1 MRLGAS
7 FVPLIPPMAGRP
19 CGLGWKRLIASL
31 PSYRTSSRSDFCKV
45 RRCNHRYVAVEDKTL
60 GTEVQAV

>member
-19 CGLGWKRLIASL
+19 RGLGWKRLIASL
-31 PSYRTSSRSDFCKV
+31 PSYRT
-45 RRCNHRYVAVEDKTL
+45 
-60 GTEVQAV
+60 